1 MAKAY
6 SQDLRDR
13 VIMTYDTDVKKISS
27 LSILFKISVNTI
39 RIWIN
44 RYEATGDYTS
54 KQGVGCGMK
63 PKFTN
68 KQAVLGF
75 LRLNPDASAIDIR
88 DAVSPSLPMNTFYDS
103 LHRMGIT
110 YKKKSQNIN
119 KGMNTVVSNFWSN

>member
-13 VIMTYDTDVKKISS
+13 VIMTYDTGVKKISS

-54 KQGVGCGMK
+54 KGSI
-63 PKFTN
+63 PY
-68 KQAVLGF
+68 
-75 LRLNPDASAIDIR
+75 R
-88 DAVSPSLPMNTFYDS
+88 
-103 LHRMGIT
+103 
-110 YKKKSQNIN
+110 
-119 KGMNTVVSNFWSN
+119 